1 MSVES
6 STVAVFSGVK
16 AMAKFEVIACKFDAV
31 IRDLSVCPCG
41 EIVVVVNDFH
51 VLEGDGL

>member
-1 MSVES
+1 MSVGS
-6 STVAVFSGVK
+6 STVVVFSGVK
-16 AMAKFEVIACKFDAV
+16 VRTVVVVIACKFEAV

-51 VLEGDGL
+51 VLKGDGL